1 MTYPDTASLSGM
13 VLLVSVKA
21 CGTKAP
27 FWGLLPRARIS
38 APLIFWFKVLL
49 ILMSMVTSVGRL
61 NCEYNVQVRWPLWM
75 LTAVENL

>member
-1 MTYPDTASLSGM
+1 MTYPDTALLSGI
-13 VLLVSVKA
+13 VLLMSVKA
-21 CGTKAP
+21 CGTKVP

-38 APLIFWFKVLL
+38 APLIFRFKVLS

-75 LTAVENL
+75 LAGVENL

>member
-13 VLLVSVKA
+13 VLLMSVKA
-21 CGTKAP
+21 CGTNEP

-38 APLIFWFKVLL
+38 APLIFRFKVLL

-75 LTAVENL
+75 LAGVENL